1 MRKLRLRKSM
11 KAAWITAAMTLAGSS
26 LAFGAAQALP
36 NGTIVNV
43 GGVNYL
49 TDPQGE
55 RYSGWFIDAGE
66 NWYYFN
72 ESDKAMKTGWH
83 HDSEDGYW
91 YYLNPADGKMA
102 DGWQTIDGKE
112 YFFQPVRNMGNYF
125 FNSEQEK
132 WLYSLNSNVPYG
144 AMYRSTVTPDG
155 STVDETGA
163 KVTGGS
169 QAAAVQNGW
178 VTQNGKKYYFENGIM
193 VSGGWKTIGGKSY
206 YFGGDG
212 TLYVNTTTP
221 DGVKVDG
228 NGVKVTGSSQAAAVQ
243 NGWVT
248 QNGKKYYF
256 ENGIM
261 VSGGWKTIGGKSY
274 YFGGDGTLYVNTT
287 TPDGVK
293 VDGNGAKVSTS
304 AALKNSKV
312 KKLIM
317 LLEEV
322 HEALVYYDYPEDYTD
337 REGQRHVSENNYNV
351 LCEELTAQEQAYVLA
366 RYITEHDDSRVR
378 REGSDYGF
386 LKLETGAL
394 AREIFGDGI
403 EEGLNAAFMGFK
415 YIVRADTGTEYLYV
429 SFPIGVYPEIGYD
442 LNDVEDVSMENGRLK
457 ITGKAK
463 CIFAG
468 DIFYKNY
475 TGYFKPGSGT
485 ALYNYHFDQLIV
497 Y

>member
-91 YYLNPADGKMA
+91 YYLNPADGKMM

-155 STVDETGA
+155 SAVDETGA
-163 KVTGGS
+163 KVTGG
-169 QAAAVQNGW
+169 
-178 VTQNGKKYYFENGIM
+178 
-193 VSGGWKTIGGKSY
+193 
-206 YFGGDG
+206 
-212 TLYVNTTTP
+212 
-221 DGVKVDG
+221 
-228 NGVKVTGSSQAAAVQ
+228 SQAAAVQ

-337 REGQRHVSENNYNV
+337 REGQRHVFENNYNV

>member
-1 MRKLRLRKSM
+1 
-11 KAAWITAAMTLAGSS
+11 
-26 LAFGAAQALP
+26 
-36 NGTIVNV
+36 
-43 GGVNYL
+43 
-49 TDPQGE
+49 
-55 RYSGWFIDAGE
+55 
-66 NWYYFN
+66 
-72 ESDKAMKTGWH
+72 
-83 HDSEDGYW
+83 
-91 YYLNPADGKMA
+91 
-102 DGWQTIDGKE
+102 
-112 YFFQPVRNMGNYF
+112 
-125 FNSEQEK
+125 
-132 WLYSLNSNVPYG
+132 
-144 AMYRSTVTPDG
+144 
-155 STVDETGA
+155 
-163 KVTGGS
+163 
-169 QAAAVQNGW
+169 
-178 VTQNGKKYYFENGIM
+178 
-193 VSGGWKTIGGKSY
+193 
-206 YFGGDG
+206 
-212 TLYVNTTTP
+212 
-221 DGVKVDG
+221 
-228 NGVKVTGSSQAAAVQ
+228 
-243 NGWVT
+243 
-248 QNGKKYYF
+248 
-256 ENGIM
+256 
-261 VSGGWKTIGGKSY
+261 
-274 YFGGDGTLYVNTT
+274 
-287 TPDGVK
+287 
-293 VDGNGAKVSTS
+293 
-304 AALKNSKV
+304 
-312 KKLIM
+312 M

-337 REGQRHVSENNYNV
+337 REGQRHVFENNYNV

>member
-91 YYLNPADGKMA
+91 YYLNPADGKMV

-163 KVTGGS
+163 KVTGSS
-169 QAAAVQNGW
+169 QTAAVQNGW

-228 NGVKVTGSSQAAAVQ
+228 NGVKVEMSVSLTNEQVKDLIEILNFVHRSFHLSYSGNWNDFLKLNHNVSSNALTSAQKAHVLGAYAVEIGSGDAR
-243 NGWVT
+243 
-248 QNGKKYYF
+248 
-256 ENGIM
+256 I
-261 VSGGWKTIGGKSY
+261 VSG
-274 YFGGDGTLYVNTT
+274 LYER
-287 TPDGVK
+287 
-293 VDGNGAKVSTS
+293 
-304 AALKNSKV
+304 KV
-312 KKLIM
+312 KKSDLQNIM
-317 LLEEV
+317 
-322 HEALVYYDYPEDYTD
+322 
-337 REGQRHVSENNYNV
+337 
-351 LCEELTAQEQAYVLA
+351 
-366 RYITEHDDSRVR
+366 
-378 REGSDYGF
+378 
-386 LKLETGAL
+386 
-394 AREIFGDGI
+394 REIFGTASAQDIQVFVNGWCTNQDSTFYYLPGV
-403 EEGLNAAFMGFK
+403 EGDWGMESDLQYESK
-415 YIVRADTGTEYLYV
+415 TGVNV
-429 SFPIGVYPEIGYD
+429 SV
-442 LNDVEDVSMENGRLK
+442 ENGRLK
-457 ITGKAK
+457 ITGNVKASGK
-463 CIFAG
+463 SKIKTF
-468 DIFYKNY
+468 
-475 TGYFKPGSGT
+475 TGYFVPGSGT
-485 ALYNYHFDQLIV
+485 ALYGYQFDQLIIQ
-497 Y
+497 